1 VKSVRFCINLCLL
14 PARLSWS
21 CTKSSMKYF
30 VYLPVMFMLKRYEP
44 ELEQKISNRKKKI
57 KKLTSDIAT
66 PLLCSLRTLILR
78 LVISLIIYSCAM
90 SFNSVVYALI
100 YFQVIPMQ
108 EQASIIDF

>member
-1 VKSVRFCINLCLL
+1 MTANLEVEEDVDFSFDTASVVNSVRFAINLCLL

-78 LVISLIIYSCAM
+78 
-90 SFNSVVYALI
+90 
-100 YFQVIPMQ
+100 
-108 EQASIIDF
+108 